1 MRLRPYEEDSL
12 VRQQVRALQERVE
25 SLEKERALQ
34 RKELKALSEEKALR
48 SKELKTANDL
58 VMALSRNLQAETK
71 AARVLEEKVGVLE
84 QQVQGTNQ
92 LVVDLL
98 DRLNKK
104 EDHGQLRVVVRQEKV
119 RADKKEDI
127 AKKRGRDGGSDIDVE
142 DPSQPRLM
150 EVDLQGGQQ
159 HSVESKNGKDGRD
172 GPTSPKK
179 PRPAARDGERDTD
192 EEWEAKRKKTVI
204 FKGLPDSSHR
214 AVVGFLAKYDFAKEN
229 NVMKVECRNVKSQ
242 KWIFVLFNSVRTVD
256 HIMSTKAKK
265 LKGMP
270 IFAQRDLSKAARSK
284 EREERLKRNAQPQ
297 LIGVHP
303 QRRAQI
309 DWPAQPSSPQQ
320 SNIAQQQVTLQMP
333 TVTPPNGQHNFPQV
347 PNGRMV
353 GAPPLRV
360 SPQQVPYY
368 IRPGNQLQP
377 ANSGLLS
384 LYNPHLYQ
392 NTSPPLGW
400 VF

>member
-1 MRLRPYEEDSL
+1 
-12 VRQQVRALQERVE
+12 
-25 SLEKERALQ
+25 
-34 RKELKALSEEKALR
+34 
-48 SKELKTANDL
+48 
-58 VMALSRNLQAETK
+58 
-71 AARVLEEKVGVLE
+71 
-84 QQVQGTNQ
+84 
-92 LVVDLL
+92 
-98 DRLNKK
+98 
-104 EDHGQLRVVVRQEKV
+104 
-119 RADKKEDI
+119 
-127 AKKRGRDGGSDIDVE
+127 
-142 DPSQPRLM
+142 M

-179 PRPAARDGERDTD
+179 PRVAPPSPAARDGVRDTD

-303 QRRAQI
+303 QRRLAGT
-309 DWPAQPSSPQQ
+309 AQQ
-320 SNIAQQQVTLQMP
+320 SPAKQYRSAAGHIADAHCD
-333 TVTPPNGQHNFPQV
+333 PPNGQHNFPQV

-392 NTSPPLGW
+392 NISPPLGW